1 MRTYIARRL
10 LQGLVVL
17 FIVSFIAFFI
27 FQYLGDP
34 VLTLAGRYATD
45 EQRAEVRAMLNL
57 DQPFYMQYFTF
68 ITNAIQGNFGMSYVS
83 RVPVAKLII
92 ERLPASIEL
101 AIAAEIFAIV
111 VGISLGIFV
120 AANPRSLASKFFMSI
135 SLIGVSLPTFM
146 VGILLILLF
155 SIVFNILPPTG
166 RGNLINLFG
175 GWRSGFFTI
184 DGLKHL
190 IMPALT
196 LGMFQMALLFRIT
209 RGSML
214 EILGADFIR
223 TARAKGVSSRVVLYK
238 HALRNALIPVITMIG
253 LQFGQLIGF
262 AIVTESIFQWPGAG
276 SLLLTSMYESDFPVL
291 AAYIIMVAA
300 IIVFLNVL
308 VDISY
313 ALLNPR
319 IRYK

>member
-34 VLTLAGRYATD
+34 VLTLAGRYAT
-45 EQRAEVRAMLNL
+45 EAQREEVRAMLNL
-57 DQPFYMQYFTF
+57 DQPFYLQYFSF

-83 RVPVAKLII
+83 RVPVARLII

-101 AIAAEIFAIV
+101 AIAAELFAVI
-111 VGISLGIFV
+111 VGISLGVFV
-120 AANPRSLASKFFMSI
+120 AANPRSVASKFFMTG

-166 RGNLINLFG
+166 RGNLVNLFG
-175 GWRSGFFTI
+175 GWRSGFFTL

-300 IIVFLNVL
+300 IIVLLNVI

>member
-1 MRTYIARRL
+1 MKTYVARRL
-10 LQGLVVL
+10 IQGVVVL

-34 VLTLAGRYATD
+34 VTTLAGRYANE
-45 EQRAEVRAMLNL
+45 EQREQVRNMLNL
-57 DQPFYMQYFTF
+57 GQPFYVQYFTF
-68 ITNAIQGNFGMSYVS
+68 IGNAFQGNFGMSYVS
-83 RVPVAKLII
+83 RVPVLRLIT

-101 AIAAEIFAIV
+101 AFVAEAFAVIF
-111 VGISLGIFV
+111 GISLGIFV
-120 AANPRSLASKFFMSI
+120 AADPRSKMSKFFMAG
-135 SLIGVSLPTFM
+135 SLFGVSLPTFM

-155 SIVFNILPPTG
+155 SITLNILPPAG
-166 RGNLINLFG
+166 RGKVVNIYG
-175 GWRSGFFTI
+175 QWRSGFFTI
-184 DGLKHL
+184 SGLKHL

-209 RGSML
+209 RGAML
-214 EILGADFIR
+214 EVLSADFIR
-223 TARAKGVSSRVVLYK
+223 TARAKGVSSRVILYK

-313 ALLNPR
+313 AFLNPR

>member
-34 VLTLAGRYATD
+34 VLTLAGRYAT
-45 EQRAEVRAMLNL
+45 EAQREEVRAMLNL
-57 DQPFYMQYFTF
+57 DQPFYLQYFSF
-68 ITNAIQGNFGMSYVS
+68 ISNAVQGNFGMSYVS

-101 AIAAEIFAIV
+101 ALVSELFAVV

-120 AANPRSLASKFFMSI
+120 AASPRSIISKFFMTG

-155 SIVFNILPPTG
+155 SITFNILPPTG
-166 RGNLINLFG
+166 RGNLVNLFG
-175 GWRSGFFTI
+175 GWRSGYFTL

-190 IMPALT
+190 LMPALT

-209 RGSML
+209 RGAML

-223 TARAKGVSSRVVLYK
+223 TARAKGVSSRMVLYK

-253 LQFGQLIGF
+253 LQFGHLIGF

-300 IIVFLNVL
+300 IIVLLNVL